1 MRGCQPARAQLLGV
15 GTHFESYLLVTGSSL
30 DLVISLAHSG
40 FWGRQPEQRRQW
52 GQLVQKARTLDH
64 PLIPPM
70 WLIQDDETLAYI
82 TPYAPQEPEQLA
94 AEVQNGLEDLCVS
107 LASCLQAN
115 DLYLDDVWQIR
126 GIDHHPL
133 VIDWSDLKSLK

>member
-1 MRGCQPARAQLLGV
+1 
-15 GTHFESYLLVTGSSL
+15 
-30 DLVISLAHSG
+30 
-40 FWGRQPEQRRQW
+40 
-52 GQLVQKARTLDH
+52 
-64 PLIPPM
+64 M